1 MLPNNK
7 LSFITNNVKGIQ
19 SLKKRL
25 KLIQY
30 FKSKIGPC
38 GLLFLQETHSNSKVE
53 QKWKEDF
60 HGKVFFSHGKTNS
73 CGVLI
78 AYFGTEKIT
87 VKIQQTDHSGRILI
101 LDVSINNSKCI
112 LINLYNANIEKEL
125 IEVLNNLFALLKT
138 FDNNPNKH
146 IIMAGDFNLF
156 FNLKLDAAG
165 GNLALKRTSLAKL
178 IKLKEAYDFNN
189 LHPL

>member
-1 MLPNNK
+1 M
-7 LSFITNNVKGIQ
+7 
-19 SLKKRL
+19 
-25 KLIQY
+25 
-30 FKSKIGPC
+30 
-38 GLLFLQETHSNSKVE
+38 E

-101 LDVSINNSKCI
+101 LDVSINGSKCI

-165 GNLALKRTSLAKL
+165 GNLALKRKSLAKV